1 MCVAPGLDRE
11 EHTEEMARWNWL
23 MNCLPRHL
31 DGRTGLLEI
40 ADRYG
45 LPVAEVHAYVMKWVE
60 RGLAEVTAGG
70 SVITG
75 SAKAPAQADR

>member
-1 MCVAPGLDRE
+1 
-11 EHTEEMARWNWL
+11 
-23 MNCLPRHL
+23 
-31 DGRTGLLEI
+31 LEI

-45 LPVAEVHAYVMKWVE
+45 LPMAEVHAYVMKWVE

-70 SVITG
+70 SVMTG